1 MMSANSRSNSNGDR
15 TAIFPRLNSG
25 YGVGSSGGD
34 TMTSSRAQQPV
45 EERLADQHSARGS
58 CQRAGGN
65 PLHRLA
71 SYDPYRLPIGAP
83 AADAAAVGGGA
94 AEHARVHF

>member
-1 MMSANSRSNSNGDR
+1 MVTE
-15 TAIFPRLNSG
+15 TAIFPRLNSALRRR
-25 YGVGSSGGD
+25 VVRWRHD
-34 TMTSSRAQQPV
+34 DQLACAAASRGTARGPAQRARV
-45 EERLADQHSARGS
+45 VSAR
-58 CQRAGGN
+58 GGN
-65 PLHRLA
+65 PLHRLD